1 MIKKYWKKALPLAI
15 IVCVAFL
22 IFGVFYTKLINIYY
36 EKDFPV
42 IDIDE
47 EADNFVLVPGDV
59 VTQSFT
65 LTLPEITSIAVNIPG
80 EQEADSIKGVDV
92 RLSVYDA
99 NGALINEQVY
109 KGKDMVNTFLIS
121 VNFPQVMLPGEYA
134 LSLEVMQTQETFEEP
149 LEEPA
154 CIEICQGLIDEEDA
168 ASIAKAYKNE
178 VSTEASLAINQR
190 NFSWSQDTFKDFSL
204 VVTII
209 LVIAIIGIFVLL
221 FYTKVEFHWC
231 YMAIALVFGF
241 LFMFVIPPYATPDE
255 PMHISTALHISNQIL
270 GWETTDEEATY
281 VARITEIDTKLN
293 AYLDR
298 DAYNSFFH
306 SLSTPVNE
314 HTEQLVDRPDAV
326 TGIYSL
332 YTIPA
337 IGITIGRLL
346 SLNGVATILLGTMFN
361 MLCFVGMATYAI
373 KKIPFAKMVLAG
385 VCLLPISLQ
394 QISSF
399 SYDNPVIWAT
409 AVVMALGLRWC
420 YGKEKVKKNEVVL
433 YLISSMVLIIGKGG
447 VYCMYILLPFVYKF
461 SKEKLSLLWNKY
473 RIQSLAFAVGIV
485 VVFLRNK
492 ILGIFESLFASKET
506 TEIVVEQTA
515 EHVGNYIEWAGAE
528 GFTVMEFILNP
539 LKLIRMIYNTMVTYM
554 DFYLGTM
561 IGNSLGWL
569 DISIPWFLVVA
580 CILILFLATIKP
592 AKETGEMVLVDKLIV
607 DVFAIASCGLCLA
620 AMLILWTPRTVN
632 VIMGVQGR
640 YFLPPFMAFLLT
652 LRTSKLQINRNID
665 RELLYSMFM
674 VGVLVIYYVLCA
686 SVLK

>member
-36 EKDFPV
+36 EKDFEV
-42 IDIDE
+42 TEVNEDVDAII
-47 EADNFVLVPGDV
+47 LVPGDV
-59 VTQSFT
+59 VTQNFT
-65 LTLPEITSIAVNIPG
+65 LSLPEITSIAVNIPG
-80 EQEADSIKGVDV
+80 AQDAKDIRGVDV
-92 RLSVYDA
+92 KLSIYDA
-99 NGALINEQVY
+99 NGNLLNERHYSGKNLVNAYLIAL
-109 KGKDMVNTFLIS
+109 D
-121 VNFPQVMLPGEYA
+121 FPQIMLPGEY
-134 LSLEVMQTQETFEEP
+134 SLRMEVMKTQEV

-154 CIEICQGLIDEEDA
+154 DDLCIHICQGVIKD
-168 ASIAKAYKNE
+168 K
-178 VSTEASLAINQR
+178 EAEFCYINDQETNFSLAINQR

-209 LVIAIIGIFVLL
+209 LVIAIIGIFVML

-420 YGKEKVKKNEVVL
+420 YGEEKVKKDEVVL

>member
-1 MIKKYWKKALPLAI
+1 MIKKYWKKALPIAI
-15 IVCVAFL
+15 IVCVAIL
-22 IFGVFYTKLINIYY
+22 VFGVFYTKLINIYY
-36 EKDFPV
+36 EKDFPIV
-42 IDIDE
+42 EIDE
-47 EADNFVLVPGDV
+47 EADNFVLLPGDV
-59 VTQSFT
+59 MTQSFT
-65 LTLPEITSIAVNIPG
+65 LTLPEITSIAINIPG
-80 EQEADSIKGVDV
+80 EQEADSVKGVDV
-92 RLSVYDA
+92 KLSVYDA
-99 NGALINEQVY
+99 NGALLNEQLY
-109 KGKDMVNTFLIS
+109 KGSELVNTYLIS
-121 VNFPQVMLPGEYA
+121 VNFPQVMLPGDYS
-134 LSLEVMQTQETFEEP
+134 LSLEVMETQEILEEV

-154 CIEICQGLIDEEDA
+154 CIEVCQGLIDEEDA
-168 ASIAKAYKNE
+168 ETAVKAYKNG

-190 NFSWSQDTFKDFSL
+190 NFSWSQDTFKDFAM
-204 VVTII
+204 VVAIV
-209 LVIAIIGIFVLL
+209 LVIAIIAIFILL

-231 YMAIALVFGF
+231 YMVVALVFGF

-255 PMHISTALHISNQIL
+255 PMHISTALHISNEIL
-270 GWETTDEEATY
+270 GWETTDEEAVY

-298 DAYNSFFH
+298 NAYNSFFN
-306 SLSTPVNE
+306 SLSTPVTDY
-314 HTEQLVDRPDAV
+314 TETLVDRADSV

-337 IGITIGRLL
+337 IGVTIGRIL

-361 MLCFVGMATYAI
+361 MLCCVGMVTYAI

-399 SYDNPVIWAT
+399 SYDNPLLWAT

-420 YGKEKVKKNEVVL
+420 YGEEKVKKDEIVL

-447 VYCMYILLPFVYKF
+447 VYFMYILLPFIYKF
-461 SKEKLSLLWNKY
+461 SKEKLSLIWKKY
-473 RIQSLAFAVGIV
+473 RVQSILFAVGIMI
-485 VVFLRNK
+485 VFLRNK
-492 ILGIFESLFASKET
+492 IFGVFESIFGSKET
-506 TEIVVEQTA
+506 AEVVVEQTT
-515 EHVGNYIEWAGAE
+515 EQVGNYISWAGAE
-528 GFTVMEFILNP
+528 GFTVMEFLLNP
-539 LKLIRMIYNTMVTYM
+539 LKLIKMIYNTMVTYM

-580 CILILFLATIKP
+580 CIIILFLATIKP
-592 AKETGEMVLVDKLIV
+592 VKEKGEMVLVDKLIV

-632 VIMGVQGR
+632 VILGVQGR

-665 RELLYSMFM
+665 RELLYAMCM
-674 VGVLVIYYVLCA
+674 VGVFVIYYVLCA